1 MPLFDSRG
9 LAPVVVTVELLA
21 VIAVVFAVIG
31 WVERSSDTAFAEF
44 LSANKASVSVVD
56 QSEEPSA
63 PAQPQ
68 TGRTGCPVGNKEL
81 PPAQLIPFR

>member
-44 LSANKASVSVVD
+44 LSANESSV
-56 QSEEPSA
+56 
-63 PAQPQ
+63 
-68 TGRTGCPVGNKEL
+68 L
-81 PPAQLIPFR
+81 